1 MNFIKKFFKQLFYK
15 NKLTSNSN
23 KVDLDELDEALLVF
37 LVYIDCTGYG
47 FFNKSVWKSYHC
59 KYISGVD
66 HAIQIVFRP
75 SRKSNHHRIAMQLLV
90 KKLTNKKIPYSDK
103 RKWESLFEK
112 ITHYYTVE
120 YIYGLMSEWIY
131 PENYFIFLYTIQE
144 ILISANHFDY
154 DYIFNNQSKNHWE
167 KYWDSYNSHANKQH
181 VDPNKEIKMHFSV
194 LKIPYTKDI
203 KVIKQQYRKL
213 CFKYHPDCGGDKEQ
227 FIKIQK
233 SYEYIID
240 HI

>member
-15 NKLTSNSN
+15 NMLTSNSN

-47 FFNKSVWKSYHC
+47 FFDKSAWENYHC

-66 HAIQIVFRP
+66 HAIQIVFKS
-75 SRKSNHHRIAMQLLV
+75 SRRSNHHRIATQLLV
-90 KKLTNKKIPYSDK
+90 KKITNKEVPYLEK
-103 RKWESLFEK
+103 GKWESLFKK
-112 ITHYYTVE
+112 ITRYYTVK
-120 YIYGLMSEWIY
+120 YIYKLMSKWID
-131 PENYFIFLYTIQE
+131 PDDYFIFLYYTQD
-144 ILISANHFDY
+144 ILIAVKHINFDY
-154 DYIFNNQSKNHWE
+154 WNNQWNNQWNS
-167 KYWDSYNSHANKQH
+167 YWNSYNNQTNKQD
-181 VDPNKEIKMHFSV
+181 VDPNKEIKTHFSV

-203 KVIKQQYRKL
+203 KIIKQQYRKL

-227 FIKIQK
+227 FIKIQE
-233 SYEYIID
+233 SYEYIIN

>member
-15 NKLTSNSN
+15 NMLTSNSN

-37 LVYIDCTGYG
+37 LVYIDCTGYE
-47 FFNKSVWKSYHC
+47 FFDKSVWENYHC
-59 KYISGVD
+59 KYISGID
-66 HAIQIVFRP
+66 HAIKIVFKS
-75 SRKSNHHRIAMQLLV
+75 SRRSNHHRIATQLLV
-90 KKLTNKKIPYSDK
+90 KKITNKQVPYSEK
-103 RKWESLFEK
+103 IKWELLFDK
-112 ITHYYTVE
+112 IICYYTVK
-120 YIYGLMSEWIY
+120 YIYKLMSEWID
-131 PENYFIFLYTIQE
+131 PGDYFIFLYSTQE
-144 ILISANHFDY
+144 ILISVRHIDFDY
-154 DYIFNNQSKNHWE
+154 WYKQRNSYNNQT
-167 KYWDSYNSHANKQH
+167 NKQY

-194 LKIPYTKDI
+194 LKIPYTTDTKI
-203 KVIKQQYRKL
+203 IKQQYRKL

>member
-15 NKLTSNSN
+15 NMLTSNSN

-47 FFNKSVWKSYHC
+47 FFDKSVWENYHC

-66 HAIQIVFRP
+66 HAIQIVFKS
-75 SRKSNHHRIAMQLLV
+75 SRRSNHHRIAMQLLV
-90 KKLTNKKIPYSDK
+90 KKITNKEVPYSEK
-103 RKWESLFEK
+103 EKWESLFKK
-112 ITHYYTVE
+112 ITRYYIVK
-120 YIYGLMSEWIY
+120 YIYKLMSEWIN
-131 PENYFIFLYTIQE
+131 PDDYFVFLYYTQD
-144 ILISANHFDY
+144 ILIAVRHINFDW
-154 DYIFNNQSKNHWE
+154 DYKKYENSNYWNNN
-167 KYWDSYNSHANKQH
+167 YNKWNQTYKQN
-181 VDPNKEIKMHFSV
+181 VDPNREIKIHFSV
-194 LKIPYTKDI
+194 LKIPYTTDI
-203 KVIKQQYRKL
+203 KIIKQQYRKL

-233 SYEYIID
+233 SYEYIIN

>member
-15 NKLTSNSN
+15 NMLTSNSN

-47 FFNKSVWKSYHC
+47 FFNKSIWKNYHC
-59 KYISGVD
+59 KYISGID

-75 SRKSNHHRIAMQLLV
+75 SKRSNHHRIAMQLLV
-90 KKLTNKKIPYSDK
+90 KKLTNKKIPILDK
-103 RKWESLFEK
+103 RKWESVFEN

-120 YIYGLMSEWIY
+120 YIYELMSEWIH
-131 PENYFIFLYTIQE
+131 PEIYFIFLYSIQE
-144 ILISANHFDY
+144 ILISSTHFDY
-154 DYIFNNQSKNHWE
+154 DSSFNNQAKNQWNN
-167 KYWDSYNSHANKQH
+167 YWNSYNNHANKQH

-194 LKIPYTKDI
+194 LKIPYTTEI

-213 CFKYHPDCGGDKEQ
+213 CFKYHPDCGGNKEQ

>member
-15 NKLTSNSN
+15 NMLTSNSN
-23 KVDLDELDEALLVF
+23 KVDLDELDEALLIF

-47 FFNKSVWKSYHC
+47 FFDKSVWGNYYC
-59 KYISGVD
+59 KYINGVD
-66 HAIQIVFRP
+66 HAIQIVFKS
-75 SRKSNHHRIAMQLLV
+75 SRRSNHHRIAMQLLV
-90 KKLTNKKIPYSDK
+90 KKLTNKQVPYSEK
-103 RKWESLFEK
+103 EKWESLFK
-112 ITHYYTVE
+112 NITHYYTVE
-120 YIYGLMSEWIY
+120 YIYKLMSEWID
-131 PENYFIFLYTIQE
+131 PDDYFIFLYYTHE
-144 ILISANHFDY
+144 ILIAARHINFDY
-154 DYIFNNQSKNHWE
+154 WCKQQNNQWNSYWNSYNNQS
-167 KYWDSYNSHANKQH
+167 NKQH

-194 LKIPYTKDI
+194 LKIPYTTDTKI
-203 KVIKQQYRKL
+203 IKQQYRKL

>member
-15 NKLTSNSN
+15 NMLTSNSN

-47 FFNKSVWKSYHC
+47 FFDKSVWKNYHC

-66 HAIQIVFRP
+66 HAIQIVFKS
-75 SRKSNHHRIAMQLLV
+75 SRRSNHHRIAMQLLV
-90 KKLTNKKIPYSDK
+90 KKITNKKVPYSEK
-103 RKWESLFEK
+103 EKWESLFKK
-112 ITHYYTVE
+112 IIRYYTVR
-120 YIYGLMSEWIY
+120 YIYTLMSEWVDPDY
-131 PENYFIFLYTIQE
+131 YFVFLYYTQE
-144 ILISANHFDY
+144 ILIAARHINFSWDY
-154 DYIFNNQSKNHWE
+154 KNYENSDYWNKNNNKWNQT
-167 KYWDSYNSHANKQH
+167 NKQNI
-181 VDPNKEIKMHFSV
+181 DPNREIKIHFSV
-194 LKIPYTKDI
+194 LKIPYTTDI
-203 KVIKQQYRKL
+203 KIIKQQYRKL

-227 FIKIQK
+227 FIKIQE

>member
-15 NKLTSNSN
+15 NMLTSNSN
-23 KVDLDELDEALLVF
+23 KTDLDELDEALLVF

-47 FFNKSVWKSYHC
+47 FFDKSVWKSYHC

-66 HAIQIVFRP
+66 HAIQIVFKP
-75 SRKSNHHRIAMQLLV
+75 SRRSNHHRIAMQLLV
-90 KKLTNKKIPYSDK
+90 KKLTNKKVPYLDK

-131 PENYFIFLYTIQE
+131 PENYFIFLYAIQE

-154 DYIFNNQSKNHWE
+154 DYIFNNQSKSHGE

-181 VDPNKEIKMHFSV
+181 IDPNKEIKIHFSV
-194 LKIPYTKDI
+194 LKIPYTTDI

-233 SYEYIID
+233 SYEYIIN

>member
-15 NKLTSNSN
+15 NMLTSNSN

-37 LVYIDCTGYG
+37 LVYIDCAGYG
-47 FFNKSVWKSYHC
+47 FFDKSVWKSYHC
-59 KYISGVD
+59 KYISGID

-75 SRKSNHHRIAMQLLV
+75 SRRSNHHRIAMQLFV
-90 KKLTNKKIPYSDK
+90 KKLTNKKIPYLEK
-103 RKWESLFEK
+103 EKWESVFK
-112 ITHYYTVE
+112 IIIPYYTVE
-120 YIYGLMSEWIY
+120 YIYELMSEWIN
-131 PENYFIFLYTIQE
+131 PDDYFIFLYYVQQ
-144 ILISANHFDY
+144 ILIAAHHIDFYYWNKQQ
-154 DYIFNNQSKNHWE
+154 NNQWNS
-167 KYWDSYNSHANKQH
+167 YWNSYNNQTNKQN
-181 VDPNKEIKMHFSV
+181 VDLNREIKIHFSV

-203 KVIKQQYRKL
+203 KIIKQQYRKL

-233 SYEYIID
+233 SYEYIIK

>member
-15 NKLTSNSN
+15 NMLTSNSN

-47 FFNKSVWKSYHC
+47 FFDKSVWKNYHC
-59 KYISGVD
+59 KYISGID
-66 HAIQIVFRP
+66 HAIQIVFRS

-90 KKLTNKKIPYSDK
+90 KKLTNKKIPYLDE
-103 RKWESLFEK
+103 RKWKSLFEK
-112 ITHYYTVE
+112 IIHYYTVE

-131 PENYFIFLYTIQE
+131 PENYFIFLYAIQE
-144 ILISANHFDY
+144 ISIRAEHIDFSWDY
-154 DYIFNNQSKNHWE
+154 KQYENSNYWNNN
-167 KYWDSYNSHANKQH
+167 YNKRNQTNKQNI
-181 VDPNKEIKMHFSV
+181 DPNREIKIHFSV
-194 LKIPYTKDI
+194 LKIPYTTDI
-203 KVIKQQYRKL
+203 KIIKQQYRKL

-227 FIKIQK
+227 FIKIQE
-233 SYEYIID
+233 SYEYIIN

>member
-1 MNFIKKFFKQLFYK
+1 M
-15 NKLTSNSN
+15 LTSNSN
-23 KVDLDELDEALLVF
+23 KVDLDELDEALLIF

-47 FFNKSVWKSYHC
+47 FFDKSVWGNYYC

-66 HAIQIVFRP
+66 HAIQTVFKS
-75 SRKSNHHRIAMQLLV
+75 SRRSNHHRIAMQLLV
-90 KKLTNKKIPYSDK
+90 KKITNKKISYSDK

-112 ITHYYTVE
+112 ITYYYTVE
-120 YIYGLMSEWIY
+120 YIYKLMSEWID
-131 PENYFIFLYTIQE
+131 PDDYFIFLHYTQD
-144 ILISANHFDY
+144 ILISANHINFDY
-154 DYIFNNQSKNHWE
+154 WYKQQNNQWNSYWNSYNNQS
-167 KYWDSYNSHANKQH
+167 NKQY
-181 VDPNKEIKMHFSV
+181 VDPNKEIKIHFSV
-194 LKIPYTKDI
+194 LKIPYTTDTKI
-203 KVIKQQYRKL
+203 IKQQYRKL